1 MASRDL
7 VPRNKS
13 DFERLQALIAAGP
26 EAVEPILD
34 SLLYWLQDID
44 WPIAL
49 PLADFLVTVGKPLIP
64 HINKILRSN
73 DDMWIYWVL
82 QHVVAKLPPELIASL
97 ESQLYALATRAE
109 NDIVAIRIAASS
121 GIWDRKLLVSLIDN
135 QISAH
140 GDYVVELKK
149 LQNGI

>member
-13 DFERLQALIAAGP
+13 DFERLQALIAASP
-26 EAVEPILD
+26 EAAEPVLD

-49 PLADFLVTVGKPLIP
+49 PLADFLVNVGKPLIP

-82 QHVVAKLPPELIASL
+82 QHVVAKLPSELIASF

-121 GIWDRKLLVSLIDN
+121 GIWDRKRLVSLIDN

-140 GDYVVELKK
+140 ADYVVELKK
-149 LQNGI
+149 LKDEI